1 MNNKTK
7 PLTARLAEF
16 KVTDKRSIIIVV
28 LLIAFVS
35 SLIIS
40 FFDINRMQ
48 MLALSGIFLLM
59 AGLSFAGYSS
69 IASWGALFSA
79 QYIVSTFLFNNYG
92 IRDTALMGLIAILIS
107 AGLLAGK
114 TGTLVIGSM
123 IVIEIGV
130 LGALESQGIIINKF
144 SPENGFADYLS
155 LLVSISLITVIQWL
169 VIGRLDSNIRLARQE
184 LQDRQKIEIQLR
196 DAEIR
201 YRNLVERI
209 PLVVYVSE
217 PGETGVWKYVSPPI
231 TQLTGFTPQEWI
243 ENPLL
248 WYSRIHPDDRDRI
261 SKLEAAAVQAGVM
274 PKLEYRLLTRDNRE
288 IWVYDESL
296 FVVDNEQKVLVQGF
310 IIDITDRK
318 IAVEE
323 LSRKVAELQAVHGVS
338 ESLIQKTDLQK
349 LIHETGEQIRLTFN
363 ANNVLIAI
371 HDPNT
376 NQINFPYDY
385 EDSRY
390 RPNMSIKYGDGIT
403 SQVMNM
409 KKPFFIHKNWDEE
422 AEKLNVIR
430 TNIIPV
436 LSSLAVPIMIDER
449 VFGLI
454 TLESTEREYAFSENN
469 IPLLSTIAANLAVA
483 IENTRLQDSLKQ
495 ELEIQERLIREL
507 ELKNAELERFTYT
520 ASHDLKSP
528 LITIRGFLGYL
539 KQDAQTGNLERLNTD
554 IQRISD
560 ATEKMHRLLNELL
573 ELSRIGRVTNEKQNV
588 PFQEIVADALQR
600 VEGQL
605 EEKQVEVKVGSD
617 LPTVYVDH
625 ERMVEVIQNLVDN
638 AAKFFGDQKQ
648 PQIEIGH
655 KAENGQVIFFVRD
668 NGIGIKKEFHERI
681 FGLFDKLE
689 PASEGTGVG
698 LALVKRIIEV
708 HGGRIWVESEPGE
721 GATFYFT
728 LIERIE
734 NKNYKIHIGDQ

>member
-7 PLTARLAEF
+7 LLAARLAEL
-16 KVTDKRSIIIVV
+16 KVMEKHSIIIVV
-28 LLIAFVS
+28 LLIAFVGS
-35 SLIIS
+35 SIIS
-40 FFDINRMQ
+40 FFDINRLQ
-48 MLALSGIFLLM
+48 MLVLSGIFLLM

-79 QYIVSTFLFNNYG
+79 QFIVSTFLFNNYG
-92 IRDTALMGLIAILIS
+92 IRDTAVMGLIAILIS

-123 IVIEIGV
+123 IVIEIGA
-130 LGALESQGIIINKF
+130 LGVLESQGIIMNKF
-144 SPENGFADYLS
+144 SPENGLADYLT
-155 LLVSISLITVIQWL
+155 LLVSISLITAIQWL
-169 VIGRLDSNIRLARQE
+169 VIGRLDTNIRMAKQE
-184 LQDRQKIEIQLR
+184 LQDRKNIENQLR

-209 PLVVYVSE
+209 PLAVYISE
-217 PGETGVWKYVSPPI
+217 PGEAGVWKYVSPPI
-231 TQLTGFTPQEWI
+231 TQLTGFTPQEWV

-248 WYSRIHPDDRDRI
+248 WYSRIHPDDRDRV
-261 SKLEAAAVQAGVM
+261 SKLENAAMQAGTM

-296 FVVDNEQKVLVQGF
+296 FVVDNEQKALVQGF
-310 IIDITDRK
+310 IIDITTRK
-318 IAVEE
+318 MAEEE
-323 LSRKVAELQAVHGVS
+323 LSRRIAELHAVHGVS
-338 ESLIQKTDLQK
+338 KSLIHKTDLQK
-349 LIHETGEQIRLTFN
+349 LIYETGEQIRLTFN
-363 ANNVLIAI
+363 ANNVLIAL

-385 EDSRY
+385 EDTIY
-390 RPNMSIKYGDGIT
+390 RPNMSVKYGEGIT
-403 SQVMNM
+403 THIMEM
-409 KKPFFIHKNWDEE
+409 KKPFFIHKDWDKE
-422 AEKLNVIR
+422 AKYLSVIK
-430 TNIIPV
+430 TNMIPI

-449 VFGLI
+449 VLGLI
-454 TLESTEREYAFSENN
+454 TLESTEREYAFNETDV
-469 IPLLSTIAANLAVA
+469 PLLSTIAANLAVA

-495 ELEIQERLIREL
+495 ELDIQERLVREL

-539 KQDAQTGNLERLNTD
+539 KQDAQTGNLERLNSD

-573 ELSRIGRVTNEKQNV
+573 ELSRIGRVTNEKKNV

-605 EEKQVEVKVGSD
+605 KEKQVQVTVGSG
-617 LPTVYVDH
+617 LPSVHVDR

-638 AAKFFGDQKQ
+638 STKFFGGQTEPK
-648 PQIEIGH
+648 IEIGCH
-655 KAENGQVIFFVRD
+655 VENDRRIFYVRD
-668 NGIGIKKEFHERI
+668 NGIGIKEEFHDRI
-681 FGLFDKLE
+681 FGLFDKLDVT
-689 PASEGTGVG
+689 STGTGVG
-698 LALVKRIIEV
+698 LALVKRIVEV
-708 HGGRIWVESEPGE
+708 HGGEIWVESEQGA

-728 LIERIE
+728 LEDT
-734 NKNYKIHIGDQ
+734 KTV

>member
-1 MNNKTK
+1 MYFYNPMNNKIK
-7 PLTARLAEF
+7 SLTSRLAEF
-16 KVTDKRSIIIVV
+16 KAMDKHSIIIIV

-40 FFDINRMQ
+40 FFDINRLQ
-48 MLALSGIFLLM
+48 MLVLSGIFLLM
-59 AGLSFAGYSS
+59 AMLSFAGYSS

-92 IRDTALMGLIAILIS
+92 IRDTAMMGLIAILIS

-130 LGALESQGIIINKF
+130 LGALESHGIIINKF
-144 SPENGFADYLS
+144 SPENGFADYLT
-155 LLVSISLITVIQWL
+155 LLVSISLITAIQWL
-169 VIGRLDSNIRLARQE
+169 LIGRLDTNIHMAKQE
-184 LQDRQKIEIQLR
+184 LQDRKKIEIQLR
-196 DAEIR
+196 DAETR

-217 PGETGVWKYVSPPI
+217 PGEAGVWKYVSPPI
-231 TQLTGFTPQEWI
+231 TQLTGFSPQEWV
-243 ENPLL
+243 ENPML
-248 WYSRIHPDDRDRI
+248 WYSRIHPDDRDRV
-261 SKLEAAAVQAGVM
+261 SKLEAAAMQAGTIL
-274 PKLEYRLLTRDNRE
+274 KLEYRLLTLDDRE

-296 FVVDNEQKVLVQGF
+296 FVVDNEKKVLIQGF

-318 IAVEE
+318 MAEE
-323 LSRKVAELQAVHGVS
+323 KLSRKIAELQAVHGVS

-349 LIHETGEQIRLTFN
+349 LIHETGEQVRLTFK

-385 EDSRY
+385 EDTSY

-403 SQVMNM
+403 TQVMNM
-409 KKPFFIHKNWDEE
+409 KKPFFIHKSWDEE
-422 AEKLNVIR
+422 AEKLSVIK
-430 TNIIPV
+430 TNITPV

-454 TLESTEREYAFSENN
+454 TLESTEREHAFSEGDV
-469 IPLLSTIAANLAVA
+469 PLLATIAANLAVA
-483 IENTRLQDSLKQ
+483 IENMRLQDSLKQ
-495 ELEIQERLIREL
+495 ELEIQERLVREL

-539 KQDAQTGNLERLNTD
+539 KQDAQTGNLERLNSD

-573 ELSRIGRVTNEKQNV
+573 ELSRVGRVTNEKKNV

-605 EEKQVEVKVGSD
+605 KEKQVQVTVGSD
-617 LPTVYVDH
+617 LPIVYVDR

-638 AAKFFGDQKQ
+638 STKFFGNQKQ
-648 PQIEIGH
+648 PQIEIGY
-655 KAENGQVIFFVRD
+655 KAGDVQGMFFVRD
-668 NGIGIKKEFHERI
+668 NGIGIKQEFHERI

-689 PASEGTGVG
+689 PTSEGTGVG
-698 LALVKRIIEV
+698 LALVKRIVEV
-708 HGGRIWVESEPGE
+708 HGGEIWVESEPGK
-721 GATFYFT
+721 GAIFYFT
-728 LIERIE
+728 LSG
-734 NKNYKIHIGDQ
+734 KN

>member
-1 MNNKTK
+1 MKNKVK
-7 PLTARLAEF
+7 SLTTRL
-16 KVTDKRSIIIVV
+16 TDLRSMDKRSIIIIV

-35 SLIIS
+35 SSIIS
-40 FFDINRMQ
+40 FFDINRLQ
-48 MLALSGIFLLM
+48 MLVLSGIFLLM

-69 IASWGALFSA
+69 VASWGALFSA
-79 QYIVSTFLFNNYG
+79 QFIVSTFLFNNYG
-92 IRDTALMGLIAILIS
+92 IRDTAVMGLIAILIS

-123 IVIEIGV
+123 IVLEIGV
-130 LGALESQGIIINKF
+130 LGILESQGIFVNKF
-144 SPENGFADYLS
+144 SPENRFADYLS

-169 VIGRLDSNIRLARQE
+169 VIGRLDANIRIARQE
-184 LQDRQKIEIQLR
+184 LQDRKKIESQLR

-209 PLVVYVSE
+209 PLVVYISE
-217 PGETGVWKYVSPPI
+217 PGEAGVWKYVSPPI
-231 TQLTGFTPQEWI
+231 TQLTGFTPQEWV
-243 ENPLL
+243 ENPQL
-248 WYSRIHPDDRDRI
+248 WYSRIHPDDRDRV
-261 SKLEAAAVQAGVM
+261 SKLEIAALHAGTM
-274 PKLEYRLLTRDNRE
+274 PKLEYRLLTRENRE
-288 IWVYDESL
+288 IWVYDEGM
-296 FVVDNEQKVLVQGF
+296 FVVDNEQKVFVQGF
-310 IIDITDRK
+310 IIEITERK
-318 IAVEE
+318 IMEE
-323 LSRKVAELQAVHGVS
+323 KLSRRVAELQAVRGVS

-385 EDSRY
+385 EDTKY

-403 SQVMNM
+403 TQIMNM

-422 AEKLNVIR
+422 AEKLNVIK
-430 TNIIPV
+430 TNINPV

-454 TLESTEREYAFSENN
+454 TLESTEREYAFSESDV
-469 IPLLSTIAANLAVA
+469 PLLSTIAANLAVA
-483 IENTRLQDSLKQ
+483 IENIRLQDSLKQ
-495 ELEIQERLIREL
+495 ELDIQERLIREL

-539 KQDAQTGNLERLNTD
+539 KQDAQTGNLERLNSD

-560 ATEKMHRLLNELL
+560 ATEKMHRMLNELL
-573 ELSRIGRVTNEKQNV
+573 ELSRVGRVTNEKQNL
-588 PFQEIVADALQR
+588 PFQEIVEDALQR
-600 VEGQL
+600 VEGRL
-605 EEKQVEVKVGSD
+605 KEKQVQVTVGSD
-617 LPTVYVDH
+617 FPTVSVDR

-655 KAENGQVIFFVRD
+655 KTEDGQVIFFVRD
-668 NGIGIKKEFHERI
+668 NGIGIKKEFHGRI

-728 LIERIE
+728 LSG
-734 NKNYKIHIGDQ
+734 KN